1 MKEIWSTIQVVISAI
16 GGTLGYL
23 LGGLDGLLYTLIA
36 FVIVDYLTG
45 VLCAIYQG
53 KLSSEIGFNGIA
65 RKVIIF
71 SLVGIGHLLDV
82 QILGRAG
89 VLRSVVIFFYLSNEG
104 VSIIENAAQLGL
116 PIPEKLKSI
125 LQQLRDKEG
134 GK

>member
-45 VLCAIYQG
+45 VLCAISQG

-71 SLVGIGHLLDV
+71 SLVGIGHLLDI

-125 LQQLRDKEG
+125 LQQLKDKEG

>member
-1 MKEIWSTIQVVISAI
+1 MKDIWSTIQLVFSAI

-23 LGGLDGLLYTLIA
+23 LGGMDGLLYTLIA
-36 FVIVDYLTG
+36 FVVVDYLTG
-45 VLCAIYQG
+45 VLCAISDG

-82 QILGRAG
+82 QILGHAG

-104 VSIIENAAQLGL
+104 ISIIENAAHLGL
-116 PIPEKLKSI
+116 PIPEKLQSI
-125 LQQLRDKEG
+125 LEQLKDKES